1 MRLCHQVASRSGG
14 RADRCLGSAGV
25 PPSTDLAGTRTGK
38 EPCTAVFLGAVGALS
53 DGALAE
59 PSRLPGDDVVTG
71 RIAPGHAAALAAR
84 PAGRAS
90 TGPGP
95 GSWI

>member
-1 MRLCHQVASRSGG
+1 M
-14 RADRCLGSAGV
+14 

-53 DGALAE
+53 EGALAE
-59 PSRLPGDDVVTG
+59 PSRLPGNDVVAG

-84 PAGRAS
+84 PTGRAS

>member
-1 MRLCHQVASRSGG
+1 M
-14 RADRCLGSAGV
+14 
-25 PPSTDLAGTRTGK
+25 PPSTDLTGTRTGK

-59 PSRLPGDDVVTG
+59 SSRLPGDGVVTG
-71 RIAPGHAAALAAR
+71 RIAPGHAAALVAR

>member
-1 MRLCHQVASRSGG
+1 M
-14 RADRCLGSAGV
+14 

-38 EPCTAVFLGAVGALS
+38 EPRTAVFLGAVGALS
-53 DGALAE
+53 DGAPAE
-59 PSRLPGDDVVTG
+59 PSRLPGDDVA
-71 RIAPGHAAALAAR
+71 RRPDRPGHAAALAAR